1 MSAGGIDSETTVPPE
16 ERRSPDYGRWMTTPK
31 PISLY
36 LFLLILV
43 TILPAIAVSMVLLT
57 RNNESQR
64 QAVNMLAEA
73 AAGSIGQAVDREL
86 NSMLTALRV
95 LATSP
100 SASPGEQAEL
110 YARAKSALDGTGAY
124 FILLDNNFNQL
135 MNTRVPFGQTLP
147 KIANPEPARQALST
161 RKSVISGVFFSDTA
175 RKWVFNTLLPVF
187 PADGPPFV
195 MVLTRNAE
203 DLSSALSEQNLR
215 GGWNASV
222 IDAKGDVVTSSF
234 MSANVGKPF
243 FLLPVGDGRQS
254 HAGAV
259 TENSTSQSYDTV
271 AKLSDSSGW
280 KVVLWAPTATITEPM
295 RHSMFS
301 LLMGGL
307 VVIAIGAAVAWLLGT
322 QVAKSVRRLA
332 DDARR
337 LGAGEPVEPTIYPIT
352 EITTVASA
360 LADASVERKRAENEI
375 RLLMREVAHRA
386 KNQLTVV
393 ASIAKQTARGAR
405 SFAGFQD
412 TFQKRL
418 YGLSRSTDLLIAGG
432 AAGVELRELL
442 IAQIEPFRPEDS
454 KRLDLSGPQ
463 FRLDN
468 QAAQS
473 MGLAIHEL
481 STNAAKYGAF
491 ARDSGRLSLSWR
503 LKADKL
509 EIVWRE
515 YVSRLR
521 RRPVNRGFGTEI
533 IERMV
538 GGTLDAEIQ
547 RVFHRDGLECTFLIP
562 IARLVPERQV
572 ASHPTA

>member
-1 MSAGGIDSETTVPPE
+1 MSAGGIDSETSNPPE
-16 ERRSPDYGRWMTTPK
+16 ERRSRDYGRWLAKPK

-57 RNNESQR
+57 RNNDSQR
-64 QAVNMLAEA
+64 QAVNTLAEA
-73 AAGSIGQAVDREL
+73 AAGSISQAVDREL
-86 NSMLTALRV
+86 SSMLTALRV

-100 SASPGEQAEL
+100 SLGDGDRAEL
-110 YARAKSALDGTGAY
+110 YTRAKSALADTGAY
-124 FILLDNNFNQL
+124 FVLLDENLNQL
-135 MNTRVPFGQTLP
+135 MNTRVPLGEPLP
-147 KIANPEPARQALST
+147 EIADSGPARQALST
-161 RKSVISGVFFSDTA
+161 RMPVISGVFFGNTA

-187 PADGPPFV
+187 PADGPPLV
-195 MVLTRNAE
+195 LVLTRNAE

-215 GGWNASV
+215 GGWNASIV
-222 IDAKGDVVTSSF
+222 DASGDVVTSSF
-234 MSANVGKPF
+234 MSANTGKPF

-254 HAGAV
+254 HTGAI
-259 TENSTSQSYDTV
+259 TEDSPPESYDTV
-271 AKLSDSSGW
+271 AKYSDYSGW
-280 KVVLWAPTATITEPM
+280 KVVLWAPTSTITAPM

-301 LLMGGL
+301 LLIGGL
-307 VVIAIGAAVAWLLGT
+307 VVIAIGAVAAWLLGS
-322 QVAKSVRRLA
+322 QVSKSVQKLA
-332 DDARR
+332 GDARR
-337 LGAGEPVEPTIYPIT
+337 LGAGEPVERAVYPIA
-352 EITTVASA
+352 EVTTVASA
-360 LADASVERKRAENEI
+360 LAEASIERKRAENEI

-393 ASIAKQTARGAR
+393 ASIAKQTARSAR
-405 SFAGFQD
+405 SFSAFQD

-418 YGLSRSTDLLIAGG
+418 YGLARSTDLLIAGG

-442 IAQIEPFRPEDS
+442 VAQIEPFRPEDP

-463 FRLDN
+463 FRLAN

-473 MGLAIHEL
+473 IGLAIHEL

-491 ARDSGRLSLSWR
+491 ARENGRLSLSWQV
-503 LKADKL
+503 KGDKL

-521 RRPVNRGFGTEI
+521 RRPTNRGFGTEI

-572 ASHPTA
+572 ADHPAA